1 MGLSKGVRSV
11 TQALSL
17 TAVYLRWASKDSC
30 LLPHHHTEPGGLHCQ
45 QTGWFP
51 WLPRLPQLHACC
63 STFTDAHIQYTVLKH
78 GAQTLYFPLLPLF
91 LCPLSLPLSLLPLFL
106 HPQLATRLLDAAL
119 DNNQWEVSFICC
131 HSNRIS
137 TALCCILH
145 ISSR

>member
-17 TAVYLRWASKDSC
+17 TAVYLRRASKDSC

-63 STFTDAHIQYTVLKH
+63 STFTDAQVQCTVLKH
-78 GAQTLYFPLLPLF
+78 GAQTLYLPLLPLF
-91 LCPLSLPLSLLPLFL
+91 LR
-106 HPQLATRLLDAAL
+106 PQLATRLLDAAL

-131 HSNRIS
+131 HSNHIS
-137 TALCCILH
+137 TVYSTYLVVD
-145 ISSR
+145 